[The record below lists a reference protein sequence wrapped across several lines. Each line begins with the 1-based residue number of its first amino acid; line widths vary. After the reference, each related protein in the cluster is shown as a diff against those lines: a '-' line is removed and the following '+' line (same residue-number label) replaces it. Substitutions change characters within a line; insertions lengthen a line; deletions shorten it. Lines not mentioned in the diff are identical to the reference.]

1 MTDAGNLQNLND
13 IIVPG
18 PVAWWPPAP
27 GWYVLGAIAM
37 VALLLVAV
45 RQWRRWQQNRYRR
58 QAMLELSS
66 IREQASAESLQQLPV
81 LLKRAALSA
90 WQREEVAAL
99 TGPAWHRFLDQSAA
113 MDRFCAGAG
122 DTLDQL
128 AYAGSGESLPA
139 DTELQQ
145 ALDATEFWLKNHR
158 SQAEAG

>member
-1 MTDAGNLQNLND
+1 MNDAGNLQNLND
-13 IIVPG
+13 IVVSG
-18 PVAWWPPAP
+18 PVAWWPLAP

-37 VALLLVAV
+37 IALLVVAV

-66 IREQASAESLQQLPV
+66 IREQGSVESLQQLPV

-90 WQREEVAAL
+90 WQREEVATL
-99 TGPAWHRFLDQSAA
+99 TGRAWHRFLDQSAG

-128 AYAGSGESLPA
+128 AYAGSNEPLPA
-139 DTELQQ
+139 GPELQQ
-145 ALDATEFWLKNHR
+145 ALEATEFWLKNHR